1 MNIFIKVCKIL
12 DENNLFH
19 LSDKLFI
26 KLAESQK
33 DILKKRILIPTKVAK
48 EAEEAYK
55 KRFDEVKYGDK
66 DMFEIARKL
75 HQNSYMEISDILDI
89 HKYTI
94 KHRFT
99 RSRSKKHPSYWE
111 YQLYGGTEGKDWS
124 SDIIR
129 IYLPNKWKI
138 N

>member
-1 MNIFIKVCKIL
+1 MKSLIKFCKIL
-12 DENNLFH
+12 DDKNLFH
-19 LSDKLFI
+19 LSDKLFVKI
-26 KLAESQK
+26 AESQK

-111 YQLYGGTEGKDWS
+111 YQLHGGTEGKDWS

>member
-1 MNIFIKVCKIL
+1 MNTLIKVCKIL
-12 DENNLFH
+12 DDKNLFH

-26 KLAESQK
+26 KIAESQK

-48 EAEEAYK
+48 EAEEAYR
-55 KRFDEVKYGDK
+55 KRFDEVKFGDK

-75 HQNSYMEISDILDI
+75 HQNSYMEISDILEI

-99 RSRSKKHPSYWE
+99 HSRSKKHPSYWE
-111 YQLYGGTEGKDWS
+111 YQLHGGTEGKDWS

-129 IYLPNKWKI
+129 IYLPTKWKI